1 MSDSTDVMHN
11 PSGYI
16 VVLPNT
22 IIEIPLSSNLS
33 WLPLFYALP
42 TELVSKQRKYESL
55 PRNINVLLSLPE
67 YLKLI
72 EDDVFLQLV
81 WDSYAWSICQFLKIP
96 LRDGSY
102 KAEVD

>member
-42 TELVSKQRKYESL
+42 TE
-55 PRNINVLLSLPE
+55 
-67 YLKLI
+67 
-72 EDDVFLQLV
+72 
-81 WDSYAWSICQFLKIP
+81 
-96 LRDGSY
+96 
-102 KAEVD
+102 